1 MKKIFKPLCLTALML
16 GAVACSDNDS
26 TLPLDPDEVYPYV
39 EIKNAKTVNTIP
51 VGTSAVF
58 DVNAANVA
66 RTDITTPLGW
76 TATYANGK
84 LTVTAPA
91 AVTSACEQT
100 GIVTLGAYSVSN
112 LADQTSITVSV
123 HAMNVLTFEDADAKF
138 TPYPLDYCNKTISKW
153 SDLIDTPQYGGPLLY
168 GSGAGMDSP
177 LYWYDQNNTELFHVF
192 PEAFGTY
199 CYWSGGHAISN
210 YAGDNI
216 KDFGGYEQQ
225 LTVFS
230 SGTAGGHNGSKNF
243 AMHNGY
249 MDGSQYCMLETLP
262 ALEFYDGQ
270 AHIIDHMWVTNGT
283 YALNSYINGTAYS
296 PAAGPSDW
304 VKIIATGT
312 HADGSTA
319 QTEFYL
325 LKNGEP
331 VINWTMWNL
340 SVLGAVVGVE
350 FNLTG
355 SSDNGYGF
363 SQPSYFAYDDVAVR
377 K

>member
-1 MKKIFKPLCLTALML
+1 MLL
-16 GAVACSDNDS
+16 GALLLGVAACSNNDS
-26 TLPLDPDEVYPYV
+26 PLPVGPEDAYPYV
-39 EIKNAKTVNTIP
+39 QIKNVKTVNTVP
-51 VGTSAVF
+51 AGSTAVF
-58 DVNAANVA
+58 SVNSANVA
-66 RTDITTPLGW
+66 RSAVTAPLGW
-76 TATYANGK
+76 TATFADGK
-84 LTVTAPA
+84 LTVKAPSA
-91 AVTSACEQT
+91 ITSACEQT
-100 GIVTLGAYSVSN
+100 GIVTLAAYSVSN
-112 LADQTSITVSV
+112 LVGEQSITVSV

-138 TPYPLDYCNKTISKW
+138 SPYPLEYCNKTISKW

-210 YAGDNI
+210 YAGENI

-225 LTVFS
+225 LTVYS
-230 SGTAGGHNGSKNF
+230 LDNAGHNGSKNF
-243 AMHNGY
+243 AVHNGY

-262 ALEFYDGQ
+262 ALEFYDGT
-270 AHIIDHMWVTNGT
+270 ARIIDHMWITNGT
-283 YALNSYINGTAYS
+283 YALNSYFNGTAYS

-304 VKIIATGT
+304 VKIVATGT

-319 QTEFYL
+319 QTDFYL

-340 SVLGAVVGVE
+340 SSLGAVVKVE
-350 FNLTG
+350 FNITG